1 MKIFYGH
8 SQGRADVSSETPVET
23 TVDVALEVFRG
34 LDACR
39 GFMGVTLES
48 PLCLQLLRRRGERVE
63 VELLDSSRP
72 ALDRCEAHVD
82 FAESLIRAAFEG
94 REVFQVARQGDYVGS
109 IWTWQAKSA
118 NKALHAT
125 AAAPGS

>member
-8 SQGRADVSSETPVET
+8 SEGRADVSSETPIET
-23 TVDVALEVFRG
+23 TVDVALGVFRG
-34 LDACR
+34 LDARR

-48 PLCLQLLRRRGERVE
+48 PHCLQLIRRRGDRVE

-94 REVFQVARQGDYVGS
+94 RDVFQVARHSGHVWEHLDMAG
-109 IWTWQAKSA
+109 
-118 NKALHAT
+118 
-125 AAAPGS
+125 